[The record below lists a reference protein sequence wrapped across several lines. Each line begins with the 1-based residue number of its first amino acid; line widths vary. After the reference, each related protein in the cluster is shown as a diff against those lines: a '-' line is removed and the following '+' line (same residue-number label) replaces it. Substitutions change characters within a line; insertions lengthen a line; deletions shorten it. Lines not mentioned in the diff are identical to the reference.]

1 MAAKDLYEK
10 DFYKILGLGKS
21 ASGDEIKKKY
31 RSLARELHPDKTKG
45 DAAMEEKFKAVSE
58 AYDILSDG
66 KKRAEYDQARDM
78 FERGGF
84 RAPQGGQNFQ
94 GGDFSD
100 IFGGGNPQD
109 IFANLFGGG
118 GRRGPRKGQD
128 LQTEAT
134 ITFKEAAFGTTL
146 ELRLSADG
154 GPSQTISARVPAGV
168 NDGAKIRVKGK
179 GSKGDAGPGDLFIML
194 HVKPHAIFSRKGE
207 NIAITVPVT
216 FTEAAL
222 GADIKVPTL
231 TGEEVTL
238 RLSPGT
244 SNGRVLRVKGRGI
257 SKGATTGD
265 LLVTVEVQVPSQLDE
280 IATEALK
287 KYAEATSEI
296 DVRAELKPEE
306 KVAAIRELTRQGKR
320 VAMVGDGVNDA
331 PSLAVAYIGVAMGA
345 RGSDAA
351 LEQADVVLM
360 HDRLENFLAA
370 FRLSQRAQRIIR
382 QNLVLSLGTVA
393 VLVVMA
399 LLGKIPLTLGV
410 IGHEGSTVVV
420 VMNSLRLLFGKNE
433 VFKSKPS

>member
-10 DFYKILGLGKS
+10 DFYKILGVS
-21 ASGDEIKKKY
+21 PTASQSDIKNAY
-31 RSLARELHPDKTKG
+31 RLQAKALHPDKTKG
-45 DAAMEEKFKAVSE
+45 DSALEEKFKAVSE

-66 KKRAEYDQARDM
+66 KKRAEYDQAREM
-78 FERGGF
+78 FERGGM

-168 NDGAKIRVKGK
+168 NNGAKIRVKGK
-179 GSKGDAGPGDLFIML
+179 GAKGEAGPGDLFIL
-194 HVKPHAIFSRKGE
+194 LNVKPHPIFSRKGE
-207 NIAITVPVT
+207 NIALTVPVT
-216 FTEAAL
+216 FNEAAL
-222 GADIKVPTL
+222 GGDIKVPTL
-231 TGEEVTL
+231 TDEEVTL

-257 SKGATTGD
+257 TKGATTGD
-265 LLVTVEVQVPSQLDE
+265 LLVTVEVQVPQNLPAAAID
-280 IATEALK
+280 ALQ

-296 DVRAELKPEE
+296 DVRSELKSKAEL
-306 KVAAIRELTRQGKR
+306 
-320 VAMVGDGVNDA
+320 
-331 PSLAVAYIGVAMGA
+331 
-345 RGSDAA
+345 
-351 LEQADVVLM
+351 
-360 HDRLENFLAA
+360 
-370 FRLSQRAQRIIR
+370 
-382 QNLVLSLGTVA
+382 
-393 VLVVMA
+393 
-399 LLGKIPLTLGV
+399 
-410 IGHEGSTVVV
+410 
-420 VMNSLRLLFGKNE
+420 
-433 VFKSKPS
+433 

>member
-10 DFYKILGLGKS
+10 DFYKILGISKS

-45 DAAMEEKFKAVSE
+45 DTAMEEKFKAVSE

-78 FERGGF
+78 FERGGM

-134 ITFKEAAFGTTL
+134 ISFKEAAFGTTL

-179 GSKGDAGPGDLFIML
+179 GSRGEAGPGDLFILL
-194 HVKPHAIFSRKGE
+194 HVKPHAVFSRKGE
-207 NIAITVPVT
+207 NIALTVPVT
-216 FTEAAL
+216 FTEATL
-222 GADIKVPTL
+222 GGDIKVPTL
-231 TGEEVTL
+231 TGDEVTL
-238 RLSPGT
+238 RIAPGT

-257 SKGATTGD
+257 TKGATVGD
-265 LLVTVEVQVPSQLDE
+265 LLVTIEVQVPQRVEGEALD
-280 IATEALK
+280 ALK
-287 KYAEATSEI
+287 KYAEATADQ
-296 DVRAELKPEE
+296 DVRKEFNTK
-306 KVAAIRELTRQGKR
+306 
-320 VAMVGDGVNDA
+320 
-331 PSLAVAYIGVAMGA
+331 
-345 RGSDAA
+345 A
-351 LEQADVVLM
+351 LQ
-360 HDRLENFLAA
+360 
-370 FRLSQRAQRIIR
+370 
-382 QNLVLSLGTVA
+382 
-393 VLVVMA
+393 
-399 LLGKIPLTLGV
+399 
-410 IGHEGSTVVV
+410 
-420 VMNSLRLLFGKNE
+420 
-433 VFKSKPS
+433 